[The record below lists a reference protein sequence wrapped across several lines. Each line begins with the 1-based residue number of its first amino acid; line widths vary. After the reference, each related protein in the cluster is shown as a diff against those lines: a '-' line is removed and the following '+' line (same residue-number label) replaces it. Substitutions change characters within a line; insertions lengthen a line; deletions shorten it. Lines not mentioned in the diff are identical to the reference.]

1 MTYLQYFGIGFI
13 ILHGISLVFLKNV
26 SVLRRVILA
35 TIMTGYIVSLPFLIN
50 YLSLLEVGLL
60 TLAFIIIYAF
70 VLLGKKNTKVE
81 KENGKKKST
90 SREELRTKRSL
101 SKLNRIQEELL
112 QEEHLEKELREQGLL
127 GGDILGKDFLQ
138 GDLSPLETSLKSQ
151 MVDEISDQK
160 LSFPTESVHPL
171 KEQYLN
177 QAPLEVEKEMEDFM
191 KRLHENDVIGDK
203 LASEEALNTV
213 TTDGRNI
220 PENMGKP
227 ANLAN
232 ELLGNSELSGK
243 EAPIVKDLSEN
254 TEGIDVVPEVLDVND
269 SLTNKEIGEQDNV
282 LLDVRS
288 DDQVEYLEHE
298 VSMLEDVLY
307 TEREP
312 EIESNIEKDN
322 EFVGIHSVLTDSQEQ
337 NPLEPI
343 EESITNEEYLQTEKE
358 ENSKKQVYYQFLLFE
373 IHDLLENG
381 EISETIN
388 YIKEIL
394 LDSQDPAF
402 RKDAM
407 GLLEEYFS
415 LEAKSDM
422 LTKELIDI
430 DLFDSDSVTSDWNE
444 LEVKEN

>member
-1 MTYLQYFGIGFI
+1 MTYLQYFGIGFV

-50 YLSLLEVGLL
+50 FLSLLEVGLL

-191 KRLHENDVIGDK
+191 KRLHENDAIGDK
-203 LASEEALNTV
+203 LASAEALNTV
-213 TTDGRNI
+213 KTDGRNI

-243 EAPIVKDLSEN
+243 EAPIVKEISEN
-254 TEGIDVVPEVLDVND
+254 TKGIDVVPEVLDVND

-288 DDQVEYLEHE
+288 DDRVEYLEHE

-322 EFVGIHSVLTDSQEQ
+322 EFVGIQSVLTDTQEQ
-337 NPLEPI
+337 NPIEPI

>member
-1 MTYLQYFGIGFI
+1 MTYLQYFGIGFV

-50 YLSLLEVGLL
+50 FLSLLEVGLL

-127 GGDILGKDFLQ
+127 GGDILEKDLLQ

-191 KRLHENDVIGDK
+191 KRLHENDAIGDK
-203 LASEEALNTV
+203 LASAEALNTV
-213 TTDGRNI
+213 KTDGRNI

-243 EAPIVKDLSEN
+243 EAPIIRELSEN
-254 TEGIDVVPEVLDVND
+254 TKGIDVVPEVLDVND

-288 DDQVEYLEHE
+288 DDRVEYLEHE

-322 EFVGIHSVLTDSQEQ
+322 EFVGIQSVLTDTQEQ
-337 NPLEPI
+337 NPIEPI

>member
-1 MTYLQYFGIGFI
+1 MTYLQYFGIGFV

-50 YLSLLEVGLL
+50 FLSLLEVGLL

-127 GGDILGKDFLQ
+127 GGDILEKDLLQ

-191 KRLHENDVIGDK
+191 KRLHENDAIGDK
-203 LASEEALNTV
+203 LASAEALNTV
-213 TTDGRNI
+213 KTDGRNI
-220 PENMGKP
+220 PENVGKP

-243 EAPIVKDLSEN
+243 EAPIIKELSEN
-254 TEGIDVVPEVLDVND
+254 TKGIDVVPEVLDVND

-312 EIESNIEKDN
+312 EIEFNIEKDN
-322 EFVGIHSVLTDSQEQ
+322 EFVGIQSVLTDSQEQ
-337 NPLEPI
+337 NPIEPI

>member
-1 MTYLQYFGIGFI
+1 MTYLQYFGIGFV

-50 YLSLLEVGLL
+50 FLSLLEVGLL

-127 GGDILGKDFLQ
+127 GGDILEKDLLQ

-191 KRLHENDVIGDK
+191 KRLHENDAIGDK
-203 LASEEALNTV
+203 LASAEALNTV
-213 TTDGRNI
+213 KTDGRNI

-243 EAPIVKDLSEN
+243 EAPIVKEISEN
-254 TEGIDVVPEVLDVND
+254 TKGIDVVPEVLDVND

-288 DDQVEYLEHE
+288 DDRVEYLEHE

-322 EFVGIHSVLTDSQEQ
+322 EFVGIQSVLTDTQEQ
-337 NPLEPI
+337 NPIEPI

>member
-1 MTYLQYFGIGFI
+1 MTYLQYFGIGFV

-50 YLSLLEVGLL
+50 FLSLLEVGLL

-127 GGDILGKDFLQ
+127 GGDILEKDLLQ

-191 KRLHENDVIGDK
+191 KRLHENDAIGDK
-203 LASEEALNTV
+203 LASAEALNTV
-213 TTDGRNI
+213 KTDGRNI

-243 EAPIVKDLSEN
+243 EAPIIRELSEN
-254 TEGIDVVPEVLDVND
+254 TKGIDVVPEVLDVND

-312 EIESNIEKDN
+312 EIEFNIEKDN
-322 EFVGIHSVLTDSQEQ
+322 EFVGIQSVLTDSQEQ
-337 NPLEPI
+337 NPIEPI

>member
-1 MTYLQYFGIGFI
+1 MTYLQYFGIGFV

-50 YLSLLEVGLL
+50 FLSLLEVGLL

-127 GGDILGKDFLQ
+127 GGDILEKDLLQ

-191 KRLHENDVIGDK
+191 KRLHENDAIGDK
-203 LASEEALNTV
+203 LASAEALNTV
-213 TTDGRNI
+213 KTDGRNI
-220 PENMGKP
+220 PENVGKP

-243 EAPIVKDLSEN
+243 EAPIIKELSEN
-254 TEGIDVVPEVLDVND
+254 TKGIDVVPEVLDVND

-322 EFVGIHSVLTDSQEQ
+322 EFVGIQSVLTDSQEQ
-337 NPLEPI
+337 NPIEPI

>member
-1 MTYLQYFGIGFI
+1 MTYLQYFGIGFV

-50 YLSLLEVGLL
+50 FLSLLEVGLL

-127 GGDILGKDFLQ
+127 GGDILEKDLLQ

-191 KRLHENDVIGDK
+191 KRLHENDAIGDK
-203 LASEEALNTV
+203 LASAEALNTV
-213 TTDGRNI
+213 KTDGRNI
-220 PENMGKP
+220 PENVGKP

-243 EAPIVKDLSEN
+243 EAPIIRELSEN
-254 TEGIDVVPEVLDVND
+254 TKGIDVVPEVLDVND

-312 EIESNIEKDN
+312 EIEFNIEKDN
-322 EFVGIHSVLTDSQEQ
+322 EFVGIQSVLTDSQEQ
-337 NPLEPI
+337 NPIEPI